1 MKKINTNVYINK
13 IPKEGYQFI
22 CLSILFLKEV
32 KIIIFKCFEKNVN
45 MLLKKKRF
53 LSILL
58 VT

>member
-13 IPKEGYQFI
+13 IPKESYQFI